1 MTGSEDD
8 FGADGD
14 YVREVAGDQEDLSD
28 YKFSKFAATYFTASV
43 MHSYLR
49 KPEHTLFSFIL
60 LFDFF
65 PEFFDIFCVFCSS
78 EKRRQIKEPLLH
90 HDDEADRSAALA
102 VWITI
107 LRFMGDMSD
116 PKTAPLDIG
125 F

>member
-1 MTGSEDD
+1 MVIQISSPILGASNVNDIFSEVTGSEDD

-65 PEFFDIFCVFCSS
+65 S
-78 EKRRQIKEPLLH
+78 
-90 HDDEADRSAALA
+90 
-102 VWITI
+102 
-107 LRFMGDMSD
+107 
-116 PKTAPLDIG
+116 
-125 F
+125 

>member
-65 PEFFDIFCVFCSS
+65 FLNFLIFSVFFVPRKKDA
-78 EKRRQIKEPLLH
+78 K
-90 HDDEADRSAALA
+90 
-102 VWITI
+102 
-107 LRFMGDMSD
+107 
-116 PKTAPLDIG
+116 
-125 F
+125 

>member
-1 MTGSEDD
+1 MAFLGTFPISAIFSEVTGSEDD

-14 YVREVAGDQEDLSD
+14 YVTEVAGDQEDLSD

-65 PEFFDIFCVFCSS
+65 SEEFLFLFLG
-78 EKRRQIKEPLLH
+78 K
-90 HDDEADRSAALA
+90 
-102 VWITI
+102 
-107 LRFMGDMSD
+107 
-116 PKTAPLDIG
+116 
-125 F
+125 

>member
-1 MTGSEDD
+1 MVIQKSSPILGASNVNDIFSEVTGSEDD

-65 PEFFDIFCVFCSS
+65 S
-78 EKRRQIKEPLLH
+78 
-90 HDDEADRSAALA
+90 
-102 VWITI
+102 
-107 LRFMGDMSD
+107 
-116 PKTAPLDIG
+116 
-125 F
+125 

>member
-1 MTGSEDD
+1 MVIQISSPILGASNVNDIFSEVTGSEDD

-65 PEFFDIFCVFCSS
+65 LNFLIFSVFFVPRKKDA
-78 EKRRQIKEPLLH
+78 K
-90 HDDEADRSAALA
+90 
-102 VWITI
+102 
-107 LRFMGDMSD
+107 
-116 PKTAPLDIG
+116 
-125 F
+125 